1 LPPRRRWLT
10 DWKIWLSLG
19 VTGVA
24 LFWTLHDINPRELGA
39 VLASVDPWLV
49 AAMVPLQILALWV
62 RAARWRYL
70 TNTISADPLPYG
82 PLFRATAAGFMAVNI
97 LPLRIGEF
105 VRPWLLAR
113 ETGIR
118 TSAAFGTVV
127 IERAID
133 FTTVAVIG
141 ALVLLLH
148 TQTLPSWVRTGAT
161 VLAGLGL
168 IPFMLTLAVRL
179 DKERTLR
186 AASRALRLL
195 PEAAAERVLD
205 VLAQLAR
212 GLGALRGTHDVLM
225 VALHSLLLW
234 GVVIALPFA
243 LGLPAFGIELGLAQ
257 GALATYTALVFTALA
272 VAAPAAPGFF
282 GVYHFA
288 CREALGL
295 FAVPP
300 AVAVGYGTV
309 LHLAYWIPVTLTG
322 LISLMS
328 SGLHLSDL
336 PTRSLGKAEPEP
348 HR

>member
-1 LPPRRRWLT
+1 
-10 DWKIWLSLG
+10 
-19 VTGVA
+19 V
-24 LFWTLHDINPRELGA
+24 N
-39 VLASVDPWLV
+39 PWLV
-49 AAMVPLQILALWV
+49 AAMVPFQLLALWV

-70 TNTISADPLPYG
+70 TTTISGDPLPYG

-113 ETGIR
+113 ETGVR

-133 FTTVAVIG
+133 FTTVAIIG
-141 ALVLLLH
+141 AAVLFFH
-148 TQTLPSWVRTGAT
+148 TQTLPAWVRTGAT

-168 IPFMLTLAVRL
+168 IPFVLTLAVRI
-179 DKERTLR
+179 DEDRTLR
-186 AASRALRLL
+186 AASRGLGVL

-212 GLGALRGTHDVLM
+212 GLGALRGTRDVLM
-225 VALHSLLLW
+225 VALHSVLLW
-234 GVVIALPFA
+234 GVVITFPFA
-243 LGLPAFGIELGLAQ
+243 LGFPAFGIELSAGEAILAV
-257 GALATYTALVFTALA
+257 YTTLVFTALA

-288 CREALGL
+288 CREALAL
-295 FAVPP
+295 FGVPA

-309 LHLAYWIPVTLTG
+309 LHLTYWVPVTLAG
-322 LISLMS
+322 LISLMR
-328 SGLHLSDL
+328 SGLHLGDL
-336 PTRSLGKAEPEP
+336 PTR
-348 HR
+348 